1 MIELDDDT
9 SAVILAILDALHGPM
24 DGETAAMV
32 LRQARFA
39 LPRME
44 QAFADAGIDPEDL
57 AMPDIPLMVPG
68 SKSTGI

>member
-9 SAVILAILDALHGPM
+9 SAVVLAILDALQGPM
-24 DGETAAMV
+24 DGEAAALV

-39 LPRME
+39 LPRLE
-44 QAFADAGIDPEDL
+44 QAFADAEIDPDDL

-68 SKSTGI
+68 SKHISP